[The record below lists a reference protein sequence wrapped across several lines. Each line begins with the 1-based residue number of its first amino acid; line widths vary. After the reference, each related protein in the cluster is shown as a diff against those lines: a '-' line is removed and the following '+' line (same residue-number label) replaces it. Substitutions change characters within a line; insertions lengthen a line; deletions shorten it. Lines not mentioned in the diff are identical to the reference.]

1 MNETYERQIEEVARE
16 IPEGPC
22 LVALVPT
29 IGADQAAALAGDLA
43 QQIARGRQGHTLLVS
58 LEDPPATLDHEIGV
72 EGGPGL
78 TAILAGRATVA
89 GVAAHGRARGYVF
102 VPAGEEAAPGRA
114 LARSPA
120 FRSLCASAVRR
131 GGTVLAFAPAATL
144 PPDAPP
150 FAAGIVWLGAPAPG
164 TAPAGWRTL
173 GSLRP
178 PSGPGVPGAAGSG
191 ADVERGRPGL
201 GASVRASR
209 RRRGRRR
216 GRLFVIVLAA
226 LVLGGLALTA
236 YALLR
241 PPRSEPLLPQNDSL
255 WLAPR

>member
-1 MNETYERQIEEVARE
+1 MNEMYERQIEEVARG

-29 IGADQAAALAGDLA
+29 IVADQAAALAGDLA
-43 QQIARGRQGHTLLVS
+43 QQIARGRPGHTLLVS
-58 LEDPPATLDHEIGV
+58 LEDPPAALDHEIGV

-89 GVAAHGRARGYVF
+89 GVAAHGRARGYVY
-102 VPAGEEAAPGRA
+102 VPAGDEAAPGRA

-120 FRSLCASAVRR
+120 FRSLCESAVRR
-131 GGTVLAFAPAATL
+131 GATVLAFAPAATL
-144 PPDAPP
+144 PGDAPP

-164 TAPAGWRTL
+164 TAPEGWQML

-178 PSGPGVPGAAGSG
+178 PSGPGVPEAAGSDTDAEPG
-191 ADVERGRPGL
+191 PTGL
-201 GASVRASR
+201 GASAQASR
-209 RRRGRRR
+209 RRRDRRR
-216 GRLFVIVLAA
+216 GNLFVIVLAA
-226 LVLGGLALTA
+226 IVLGGLALTA

-241 PPRSEPLLPQNDSL
+241 PRPPEPFLPQNDSL
-255 WLAPR
+255 WRSPR